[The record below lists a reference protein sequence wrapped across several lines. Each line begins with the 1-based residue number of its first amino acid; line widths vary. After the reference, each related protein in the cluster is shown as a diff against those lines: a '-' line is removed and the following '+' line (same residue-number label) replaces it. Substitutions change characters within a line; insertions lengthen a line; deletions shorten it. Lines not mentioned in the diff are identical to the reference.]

1 MKRPATVLL
10 TALAPVSW
18 GSTYAVTT
26 EFLPPDRPL
35 FTGLMRALPAGLVL
49 LALARVLPRGVWW
62 GKAAVLG
69 ALNIGAFFPLLF
81 LSAYRMPGGM
91 AAVVGS
97 VGPLFV
103 VGLSALLLGQ
113 RPAPRSVLTGIVAAF
128 GVSLVVL
135 KAAGTLDTV
144 GALAAL
150 ASAASMSAGTV
161 LTKRWG
167 RPDGVG
173 PLALTAWQLTAG
185 GLLIAPVAFLAE
197 GAPPALDGRAVGGY
211 LYLALA
217 NTAVAYW
224 LWFRGIGRLTA
235 TQVTFLGPLSP
246 LTAAVIGWAALGQ
259 TLTPVQLAGMAL
271 AFGATVA
278 GQLRVGGGVTKA
290 DGGVAKADGDVAK
303 ADWGVTKADGGA
315 RHSAG
320 HPHRRTDDDY
330 SAAAASAACAFSAR
344 STPARDSEIS
354 RRRAALGSAEA
365 SHSSV
370 LRRVSSE
377 TWTDG

>member
-1 MKRPATVLL
+1 MPRITTVLL

-18 GSTYAVTT
+18 GTTYAVTT

-35 FTGLMRALPAGLVL
+35 FTGLMRALPAGLLL
-49 LALARVLPRGVWW
+49 LALGRVLPRGLWW
-62 GKAAVLG
+62 GKAALLG

-81 LSAYRMPGGM
+81 LSAYRLPGGM

-113 RPAPRSVLTGIVAAF
+113 RPTARTLLAGVVAAF

-135 KAAGTLDTV
+135 KAAGALDGLGV
-144 GALAAL
+144 LAAL
-150 ASAASMSAGTV
+150 GSTASMSAGVV
-161 LTKRWG
+161 LTKKWG
-167 RPDGVG
+167 RPEGVG
-173 PLALTAWQLTAG
+173 PLALAGWQLTAG

-197 GAPPALDGRAVGGY
+197 GAPPALDGRAAAGY

-217 NTAVAYW
+217 NTAVSYW

-246 LTAAVIGWAALGQ
+246 LTAAVVGWAALGEA
-259 TLTPVQLAGMAL
+259 LTPLQLTGMAL

-278 GQLRVGGGVTKA
+278 GQLRA
-290 DGGVAKADGDVAK
+290 
-303 ADWGVTKADGGA
+303 GGA
-315 RHSAG
+315 AATPVRPS
-320 HPHRRTDDDY
+320 PHRGTSER
-330 SAAAASAACAFSAR
+330 
-344 STPARDSEIS
+344 PHRDPV
-354 RRRAALGSAEA
+354 A
-365 SHSSV
+365 
-370 LRRVSSE
+370 
-377 TWTDG
+377 

>member
-1 MKRPATVLL
+1 MSTPTMNRTATVLL

-18 GSTYAVTT
+18 GTTYAVTT

-35 FTGLMRALPAGLVL
+35 FTGMMRALPAGLVL

-62 GKAAVLG
+62 GKATVLG

-81 LSAYRMPGGM
+81 LSAYRLPGGM

-97 VGPLFV
+97 VGPLIV
-103 VGLSALLLGQ
+103 VGLSAVLLGQ
-113 RPAPRSVLTGIVAAF
+113 RPTARSVLTGLVAAF

-135 KAAGTLDTV
+135 RAAGALDVV
-144 GALAAL
+144 GVAA
-150 ASAASMSAGTV
+150 AFTSAASMSAGTV

-185 GLLIAPVAFLAE
+185 GLLIAPFALLVE
-197 GAPPALDGRAVGGY
+197 GAPPTLDGPAVGGY

-246 LTAAVIGWAALGQ
+246 LTAAVVGWAALGQ

-271 AFGATVA
+271 AFGATVT
-278 GQLRVGGGVTKA
+278 GQLGVRPTAGRSFGPGESNPREA
-290 DGGVAKADGDVAK
+290 DLM
-303 ADWGVTKADGGA
+303 
-315 RHSAG
+315 
-320 HPHRRTDDDY
+320 
-330 SAAAASAACAFSAR
+330 
-344 STPARDSEIS
+344 ST
-354 RRRAALGSAEA
+354 AL
-365 SHSSV
+365 
-370 LRRVSSE
+370 RQI
-377 TWTDG
+377 